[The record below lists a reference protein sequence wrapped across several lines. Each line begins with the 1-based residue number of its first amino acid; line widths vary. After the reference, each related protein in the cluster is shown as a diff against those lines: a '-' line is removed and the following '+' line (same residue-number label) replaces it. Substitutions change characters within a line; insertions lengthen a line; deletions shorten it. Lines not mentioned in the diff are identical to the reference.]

1 MSRIVLLTPDPED
14 EAHHGRWREVFDRM
28 AAPLTA
34 AGLEVESRPWT
45 EAGELSGYA
54 AVMPLVVW
62 GYHRAGERWL
72 TQVADWERAG
82 VRLMNPGSVLR
93 WNADK
98 RYLGVLAEQGAP
110 VVPTLYLD
118 QVTQQALEQAAN
130 RFGTDR
136 LVAKPQVSASAY
148 QTLRW
153 SPGGSL
159 DEGPQGPAMI
169 QAYLPL
175 IETEGEVSLF
185 YFSGVYSHAVRK
197 VPQRGDFRVQP
208 EFDGVITAHEPT
220 GDERAAAEAVL
231 RAVEEPL
238 LYARVDL
245 VRDLDARPALIEL
258 ELIEPDLYLGYAADK
273 GAAFV
278 QAVAAGV

>member
-1 MSRIVLLTPDPED
+1 LSRIVLLTPDPED
-14 EAHHGRWREVFDRM
+14 EAYHGRWREVFDRM
-28 AAPLTA
+28 ARPLTA
-34 AGLEVESRPWT
+34 AGLDVESRPWT
-45 EAGELSGYA
+45 QAGDLEGFA

-72 TQVADWERAG
+72 AQVADWERAG

-98 RYLGVLAEQGAP
+98 RYLGVLADRGAP
-110 VVPTLYLD
+110 VVTTLFVD
-118 QVTQQALEQAAN
+118 EVTLPVLQQAAD
-130 RFGTDR
+130 RFGSDR

-159 DEGPQGPAMI
+159 EEGPEGPAMI

-208 EFDGVITAHEPT
+208 EFEGVITAHEPT
-220 GDERAAAEAVL
+220 GEERAAAEAVL
-231 RAVEEPL
+231 GAVDEPL

-245 VRDLDARPALIEL
+245 VRDLEAEPALIEL

-278 QAVAAGV
+278 QAVASAV